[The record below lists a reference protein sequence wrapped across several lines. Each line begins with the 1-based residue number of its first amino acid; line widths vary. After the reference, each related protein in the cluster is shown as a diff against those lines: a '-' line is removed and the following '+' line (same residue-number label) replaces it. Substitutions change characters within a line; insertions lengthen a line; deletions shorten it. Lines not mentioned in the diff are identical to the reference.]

1 MTSEGING
9 DCQTSFVKHLPALSA
24 KLRPVDT
31 NLANSHNMS
40 SANEPICIA
49 ITSSRRSDNET
60 LRTRGPKDVES
71 MGTDNERLSF
81 RMFEQAVQSATGISV
96 PQLKEENGL

>member
-1 MTSEGING
+1 
-9 DCQTSFVKHLPALSA
+9 
-24 KLRPVDT
+24 
-31 NLANSHNMS
+31 MS

-60 LRTRGPKDVES
+60 LRTRAENIRSLAIANIQGSELSQDDQGRKMSRLDSAYDAFCES

-81 RMFEQAVQSATGISV
+81 RMFEHAVQSATGIGV
-96 PQLKEENGL
+96 P